1 VRLSAGFL
9 LRFFA
14 LAAALFALW
23 SFGGAGDLYA
33 RAVIAATNPL
43 MRVMSG
49 FWVSEVRPR
58 EGGVD
63 VFIRSAATA
72 GRPDEIVPFQ
82 PREQFSGL
90 IPFLALLGATTGL
103 SWRRRL
109 RALAIGVA
117 ALFAFHMGLTLMGPY
132 MTGIPQSRFG
142 LEWMRRI
149 NRMIDVIYA
158 FYGLVGYAGL
168 PFLLW
173 WALTRRERAESSRES
188 SSRPPDTKRVRT
200 SPDRR

>member
-1 VRLSAGFL
+1 MRLSAGFL

-109 RALAIGVA
+109 RALAIGLSTLTAINIARLIILTVIA
-117 ALFAFHMGLTLMGPY
+117 SRYPDWFAYFHEYFFQGLFIALLAFLASMWTE
-132 MTGIPQSRFG
+132 QV
-142 LEWMRRI
+142 RR
-149 NRMIDVIYA
+149 A
-158 FYGLVGYAGL
+158 TVGRL
-168 PFLLW
+168 S
-173 WALTRRERAESSRES
+173 T
-188 SSRPPDTKRVRT
+188 
-200 SPDRR
+200 

>member
-1 VRLSAGFL
+1 MRLSAGFL
-9 LRFFA
+9 ARFFA

-23 SFGGAGDLYA
+23 SFAGVGDLYA
-33 RAVIAATNPL
+33 RAVIAAANPL
-43 MRVMSG
+43 MRLTSG
-49 FWVSEVRPR
+49 FWVSEVRAR

-82 PREQFSGL
+82 PREQFSGV
-90 IPFLALLGATTGL
+90 IPYVALLGATSGL

-109 RALAIGVA
+109 RALGLGLA
-117 ALFAFHMGLTLMGPY
+117 ALFAFHMGLTLMGPF
-132 MTGIPQSRFG
+132 MTGIPQSQFG

-149 NRMIDVIYA
+149 NRIIDVVYA
-158 FYGLVGYAGL
+158 FYGLVGYAAL

-173 WALTRRERAESSRES
+173 WALTRRERAESSRDS
-188 SSRPPDTKRVRT
+188 PPRQQDAKRTGVA
-200 SPDRR
+200 SNRR